1 MFFSAHRRARAWL
14 YLSIL
19 RSLRGNAEK
28 KRGEWRA
35 GKKASVVVV
44 FSIGVESKRMVSPFL
59 LAFPALIVPPL
70 VVLFTLS
77 EARALSLRLIG

>member
-1 MFFSAHRRARAWL
+1 MRRRKEANGEREKRRA
-14 YLSIL
+14 S
-19 RSLRGNAEK
+19 S
-28 KRGEWRA
+28 
-35 GKKASVVVV
+35 SS

-77 EARALSLRLIG
+77 EARTLSLRLIG